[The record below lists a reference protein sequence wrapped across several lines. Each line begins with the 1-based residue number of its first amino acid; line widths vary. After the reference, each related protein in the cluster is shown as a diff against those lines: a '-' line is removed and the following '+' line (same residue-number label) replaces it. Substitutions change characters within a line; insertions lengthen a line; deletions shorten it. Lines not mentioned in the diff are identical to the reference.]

1 MSVTQFNDLK
11 FKHSDNKS
19 LTVEMVVETK
29 KYFPCHQSSDS
40 LRLGTHCCEFNE
52 DTKLHTQTK
61 VYIQFQNIHKQIQI
75 EGT

>member
-19 LTVEMVVETK
+19 LIVEMVVETK
-29 KYFPCHQSSDS
+29 KYFPCHRSSDS
-40 LRLGTHCCEFNE
+40 LHLGTHCCEFNE

-61 VYIQFQNIHKQIQI
+61 VYIQFRNIHKQIQI